1 MMHNDVVHTTSTPSS
16 HGSSPHDCPSV
27 HVARRAAHEIANAL
41 TIVSNHAQRLALLD
55 GVNGPMSECA
65 QAVTHATVHA
75 SAILSALRQSLN
87 GGSRLPSRHPVPP
100 MGLVLEAWTAIEATV
115 RDNPVSLE
123 LEVLP
128 ARVILGDRQHL
139 CQALINLLLN
149 ALAAVRPGDRIH
161 LSASSTDSW
170 VDLAVSDAGPG
181 MPPEVLAHC
190 CKDGF
195 TTKANG
201 SGLGL
206 AIVTSIVDAHGGTLR
221 IDSEPGRG
229 TTVTMRF
236 PAAVGQAPPASPHVS
251 LTPSPCLCSSKSIL
265 VIHRNTPMRELLC
278 ELLEAIGHR
287 PTGVAAVTDGLSIE
301 ALALKACDLVITD
314 QLEECLR
321 QRQPDLPI
329 ILITTDSDLVATDS
343 TVVLQVPFNPH
354 ELRVAIKQ
362 ACATRRDE
370 CTGLGS
376 LRQEDIDA
384 AHAPA

>member
-1 MMHNDVVHTTSTPSS
+1 MMHHDIVHPTSTPSS

-27 HVARRAAHEIANAL
+27 HVARQAAHEIANAL
-41 TIVSNHAQRLALLD
+41 TIVSGHAQRLALLD
-55 GVNGPMSECA
+55 GANGPMSECA
-65 QAVTHATVHA
+65 HAVTRATVHA
-75 SAILSALRQSLN
+75 SAILTALRQSLN

-100 MGLVLEAWTAIEATV
+100 MGLFLEAWTAIEATV
-115 RDNPVSLE
+115 RDSLVSLE
-123 LEVLP
+123 LDVLP
-128 ARVILGDRQHL
+128 ARVILGDRQQL

-161 LSASSTDSW
+161 LSVSSTDSW
-170 VDLAVSDAGPG
+170 VDLAVSDTGPG

-206 AIVTSIVDAHGGTLR
+206 AIVRSIVDAHGGTLR

-236 PAAVGQAPPASPHVS
+236 PAAAAHAAPPVSPHVS
-251 LTPSPCLCSSKSIL
+251 LTTSPCLCSSKSLL
-265 VIHRNTPMRELLC
+265 VIHRDTPMRELLC
-278 ELLEAIGHR
+278 EMLEAMGHR
-287 PTGVAAVTDGLSIE
+287 PTGVAAVTDGLSID
-301 ALALKACDLVITD
+301 ALALQACDLVITD
-314 QLEECLR
+314 QLDECLR
-321 QRQPDLPI
+321 LRQPDLPI

-343 TVVLQVPFNPH
+343 TVVLQVPFDPH

-362 ACATRRDE
+362 ACATRHDE
-370 CTGLGS
+370 CTGRASGGMRL
-376 LRQEDIDA
+376 
-384 AHAPA
+384 PA